1 MNSLVPTGPTTPS
14 QRDIAEMA
22 RLRAIM
28 EGKSVPAIQ
37 DPIQAH
43 YVGGR
48 APLREAYVPP
58 VYNGGGSPSREDVD
72 AMKTLLEKLNH
83 LSGEETPPT
92 RQLTERTVT
101 PTQSLNTGT
110 YEVLVMLKESASGK
124 ETKSYNVVDQN
135 RQDIVSDIMI
145 KEAAQSI
152 AKLMNKGLTLQSPKV
167 QEILDL
173 EEDYNRNRIEASK
186 HKARFQRSSELGESA
201 AANVF
206 KERFGVAKANA
217 LAAQDQIKSIFESIR

>member
-1 MNSLVPTGPTTPS
+1 MNSLVPMGPTGPN

-43 YVGGR
+43 YTGGR
-48 APLREAYVPP
+48 APLRENYIPP

-83 LSGEETPPT
+83 LSGEEPKPA
-92 RQLTERTVT
+92 QLTERTT
-101 PTQSLNTGT
+101 TAPLISSGS
-110 YEVLVMLKESASGK
+110 YEVIAMIKESSSGK
-124 ETKSYNVVDQN
+124 ESRAYNVVDGN
-135 RQDIVSDIMI
+135 RRDVVSDLLI

-152 AKLMNKGLTLQSPKV
+152 AKLMNKGLTLESSKV
-167 QEILDL
+167 QEILEL

-186 HKARFQRSSELGESA
+186 HKARFQRSSELGEAA

-206 KERFGVAKANA
+206 KERFGVARANA
-217 LAAQDQIKSIFESIR
+217 LAAQDQIKSILESIR